1 MPKKMGVNSK
11 AEAARE
17 RRSAEE
23 SDRRQR
29 AERAKEEEYWREAE
43 GSKSRAARRR
53 EEEAEKRAEAAARK
67 AENRRLAEAEAAAV
81 ASAVSKTDVR
91 KANRVGAPAPK
102 VTEAE
107 LVRRREEERLRL
119 EREAEAAKKR
129 AARTAEEEE
138 YERVVLVANTNRDD
152 SVIEASG
159 VDEAI
164 VRLSLVD
171 TDAAL
176 PADRH
181 PERRLKASFKAFE
194 EAELPRLKEE
204 KPGLTLKQYKDMIWK
219 LWKKSPD
226 NPLNKSTKN

>member
-23 SDRRQR
+23 SDRKQK
-29 AERAKEEEYWREAE
+29 AERAKEEDYWREAE

-53 EEEAEKRAEAAARK
+53 EEEAEKKAEAAARK
-67 AENRRLAEAEAAAV
+67 AENRRLAEAEEAAV
-81 ASAVSKTDVR
+81 AASSVSKTDAR
-91 KANRVGAPAPK
+91 KANRVGAPPPK

-129 AARTAEEEE
+129 AARINEEEE

-152 SVIEASG
+152 SIVEASSVG
-159 VDEAI
+159 EAI
-164 VRLSLVD
+164 AKMSLVSSEP
-171 TDAAL
+171 AL

-181 PERRLKASFKAFE
+181 PERRLKASFKV
-194 EAELPRLKEE
+194 
-204 KPGLTLKQYKDMIWK
+204 YY
-219 LWKKSPD
+219 
-226 NPLNKSTKN
+226 

>member
-23 SDRRQR
+23 SDRRQK
-29 AERAKEEEYWREAE
+29 AERSKEEEYWREAE
-43 GSKSRAARRR
+43 GSKPRAARRR
-53 EEEAEKRAEAAARK
+53 EEEAEKKAEAAARR
-67 AENRRLAEAEAAAV
+67 AENRRLAEAEEAALARAAA
-81 ASAVSKTDVR
+81 SKTDAR
-91 KANRVGAPAPK
+91 KANRVAAPAAK

-107 LVRRREEERLRL
+107 LLRRREEERLRL
-119 EREAEAAKKR
+119 ERDAEAAKKR
-129 AARTAEEEE
+129 AARVSEEEE
-138 YERVVLVANTNRDD
+138 YERVVVVPNTNRDD
-152 SVIEASG
+152 SIVEASSVG
-159 VDEAI
+159 EAI
-164 VRLSLVD
+164 ARMSLVNSESP
-171 TDAAL
+171 L

-226 NPLNKSTKN
+226 NPLNKAAE

>member
-43 GSKSRAARRR
+43 GSKSRAARRK

-67 AENRRLAEAEAAAV
+67 AENRRLAEAEAAA
-81 ASAVSKTDVR
+81 ASAPSKTDAR
-91 KANRVGAPAPK
+91 KAARVAAPAPK

-138 YERVVLVANTNRDD
+138 YERTILVANTNRDD
-152 SVIEASG
+152 SIIEASS

-164 VRLSLVD
+164 VRMSIVD
-171 TDAAL
+171 SEAAL

-226 NPLNKSTKN
+226 NPLNKAAE

>member
-1 MPKKMGVNSK
+1 M
-11 AEAARE
+11 
-17 RRSAEE
+17 
-23 SDRRQR
+23 
-29 AERAKEEEYWREAE
+29 
-43 GSKSRAARRR
+43 
-53 EEEAEKRAEAAARK
+53 
-67 AENRRLAEAEAAAV
+67 
-81 ASAVSKTDVR
+81 SKTDAR

-152 SVIEASG
+152 SIIEASG

-226 NPLNKSTKN
+226 NPLNKATE